1 MRKEIALFFIFLL
14 FACSAN
20 RDLSIDQHKKI
31 PQSVAVEF
39 SEGLVKYK
47 ERASLAVTRFFGQGG
62 YFEVGESLSIFL
74 FERINSV
81 YQTVIKIDDDDLP
94 AGNYDRM
101 IKFSLQRDKCG
112 LMGRGGKLDIDFK
125 GIPDEGY
132 QTRSMRFDI
141 VVLIEVFDG
150 EELELINRKVVR
162 GDGIYRMERFVGS
175 GPTDPYSPTNM
186 GLDQRKNRLEKA
198 IKEAIQDVSNKVI
211 NLLIN
216 SGF

>member
-1 MRKEIALFFIFLL
+1 MRKEITLFSIFLL
-14 FACSAN
+14 LACSTN

-39 SEGLVKYK
+39 SEELVKYK
-47 ERASLAVTRFFGQGG
+47 ERASLAVPRFFGQGG
-62 YFEVGESLSIFL
+62 YYEVGKSLSASL
-74 FERINSV
+74 FEGFNSI
-81 YQTVIKIDDDDLP
+81 YQTATKIEDSDLP
-94 AGNYDRM
+94 AGNYDRI

-141 VVLIEVFDG
+141 VVSIEVYDG
-150 EELELINRKVVR
+150 EELDLMNSKVVR

-175 GPTDPYSPTNM
+175 GSTDPYSPTNM

-211 NLLIN
+211 KLLK